1 MFVDKYQQFLD
12 RYRYIQERESRLASS
27 KFNDFLMCATP
38 ILQRQV
44 EQRQLTALRF
54 NIFSV
59 LRVSSLEQY
68 HSLFIAFL
76 LDPRAS
82 HDQGGRFLH
91 GFVENVLCLPC
102 ISGSMSN
109 TVVITEESAQ
119 SFGRLD
125 IKLYLPNGR
134 ILIIENKVYAPE
146 GDQQLARYQDWLAI
160 QPRPQSGEHVLVFLT
175 PDGGKPQTALAGTVL
190 CVSYRTLGDWLS
202 AILAS
207 LPLRL
212 QVVLGQ
218 YIEICYALGGEKSRL
233 EMTNELDKLLNDPEK
248 LEVALDVS
256 EAVALIRKRIPA
268 EFWGNVRNILDSK
281 LKQSGDD
288 VKWEIYMDNDVWGSF
303 SKLGLVWKTR
313 KKGSLQFASLFEC
326 LAGKPAY
333 YGITRGKQIA
343 AELLLAEDKIFTEDL
358 SKERCFSKSSWWPG
372 YQNLWKL
379 NLNQFDG
386 DKKENTLALHKDNLS
401 EAHPLADTVASLL
414 WDLFS
419 NYRLRL
425 ENLNERYPY

>member
-1 MFVDKYQQFLD
+1 MFLDKYEQFLNW
-12 RYRYIQERESRLASS
+12 YRHIQEQESRLASS
-27 KFNDFLMCATP
+27 KFNDFLVLATP
-38 ILQRQV
+38 ILQRRFK
-44 EQRQLTALRF
+44 ERQTTALRF
-54 NIFSV
+54 NIFSA
-59 LRVSSLEQY
+59 LRLSSLEQY
-68 HSLFIAFL
+68 HSLLLAFL

-82 HDQGGRFLH
+82 HDQGDRFLC
-91 GFVENVLCLPC
+91 GFVETVLGLPC
-102 ISGSMSN
+102 ISESTSN

-125 IKLYLPNGR
+125 IKLYLPHGR
-134 ILIIENKVYAPE
+134 ILIIENKVYAAE
-146 GDQQLARYQDWLAI
+146 GNQQLARYEDWLKI

-175 PDGGKPQTALAGTVL
+175 PEGRKPQTSIAGTVV

-202 AILAS
+202 AILVS

-212 QVVLGQ
+212 QMVLGQ
-218 YIEICYALGGEKSRL
+218 YIEICYAIGGERMRP
-233 EMTNELDKLLNDPEK
+233 EMMNELDKLLYDPEK

-256 EAVALIRKRIPA
+256 EAVAVIRKQIPT
-268 EFWGNVRNILDSK
+268 EFWGNVRNILDFK
-281 LKQSGDD
+281 LKQSGED
-288 VKWEIYMDNDVWGSF
+288 VKWEIYMDNDVWESF

-313 KKGSLQFASLFEC
+313 KKGSLQFAFLFEC
-326 LAGKPAY
+326 LAGKPTY

-343 AELLLAEDKIFTEDL
+343 TDLLAAEDKILAEELT
-358 SKERCFSKSSWWPG
+358 KEKCFSRSSWWPG

-379 NLNQFDG
+379 NLNQFNG

-401 EAHPLADTVASLL
+401 ETHPLADAVASLL